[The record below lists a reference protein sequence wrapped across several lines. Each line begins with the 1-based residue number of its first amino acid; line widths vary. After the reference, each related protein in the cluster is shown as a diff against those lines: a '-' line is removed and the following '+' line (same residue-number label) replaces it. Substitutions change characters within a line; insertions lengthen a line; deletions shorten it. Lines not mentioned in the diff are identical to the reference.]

1 MPYQSNKVT
10 PPSHQYSSSTLLG
23 EGTNFNLYLSA
34 LSRGLVVF
42 DPATKLMNA
51 SSEKPTFKPRSQFRI
66 SIPNLKQLYH
76 KFQPVEF

>member
-1 MPYQSNKVT
+1 MPYESNKAT
-10 PPSHQYSSSTLLG
+10 PPCYQYASPTLLG

-34 LSRGLVVF
+34 LSQGLVVF

-51 SSEKPTFKPRSQFRI
+51 SSEKPSFKPRSQFRI

-76 KFQPVEF
+76 KFEAVDF